1 MQPNDNDHSKGNY
14 HTKNSNKHL
23 FHMVHFLTF
32 PSRRRLSPLNLAQL
46 LPLHPDPLGHEIH
59 QLSRPAA
66 LLQRSPAW
74 AAWGRVRLGRGPST
88 MQEHPSCRSKRMR
101 LGAITSPSRS
111 SG

>member
-1 MQPNDNDHSKGNY
+1 MA
-14 HTKNSNKHL
+14 
-23 FHMVHFLTF
+23 VLTDTR
-32 PSRRRLSPLNLAQL
+32 RRRLASHRIRLSFISEADISLFA
-46 LPLHPDPLGHEIH
+46 HDPLLRGKDDRLMTVFETT
-59 QLSRPAA
+59 SVA

-88 MQEHPSCRSKRMR
+88 MQGHPSCRSKRMR